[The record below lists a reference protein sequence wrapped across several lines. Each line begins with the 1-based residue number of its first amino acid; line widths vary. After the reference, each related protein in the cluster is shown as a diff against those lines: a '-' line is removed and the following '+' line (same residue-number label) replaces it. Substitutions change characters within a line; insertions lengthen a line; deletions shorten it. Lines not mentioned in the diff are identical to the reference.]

1 MYTLKCYE
9 KLTFALEHRY
19 AFQRYHKL
27 ATPFVHFVEAMRQCD
42 DNMSVCVEIFTTL
55 NFIIGLQTDIM
66 KKVLLRN
73 HLLRSDFVEVCEDI
87 LSRVT
92 RELEDDQDSAA
103 AKLDDDVRGN
113 TITQTGALDTTKQA
127 YVVFERSVRA

>member
-1 MYTLKCYE
+1 
-9 KLTFALEHRY
+9 
-19 AFQRYHKL
+19 
-27 ATPFVHFVEAMRQCD
+27 MRQCD
-42 DNMSVCVEIFTTL
+42 DKMSVCVEIITTL

-66 KKVLLRN
+66 KRVLLRN

-113 TITQTGALDTTKQA
+113 TITQTGALDTSKQA